1 MSQVLKMITQRAR
14 QQEIQLSELEA
25 REQAYVEME
34 ENAAQTREIN
44 DQLTLKLKRFVVR
57 KAVSD
62 WALVQMSS
70 NDTSHNCLAFL

>member
-62 WALVQMSS
+62 
-70 NDTSHNCLAFL
+70 

>member
-1 MSQVLKMITQRAR
+1 MITQRAR

-62 WALVQMSS
+62 
-70 NDTSHNCLAFL
+70 